1 MSAEYALFSKEE
13 NEILTRTGPGTP
25 MGKLLR
31 RYWLPAI
38 KSEELSV
45 SGGDQLRLKLLGE
58 DLIVFRSTD
67 AVLVSWTNLVRIAG
81 QICFLPVMK
90 NAVYVV
96 LTMVGNLT
104 LMETLSKFLP
114 TLTLNSGSRSPG

>member
-38 KSEELSV
+38 KSEEISV

-67 AVLVSWTNLVRIAG
+67 GRVGVLDQFCPHRRANLFFARKLDFFSINYNNIVTTIHMWRIRG
-81 QICFLPVMK
+81 
-90 NAVYVV
+90 
-96 LTMVGNLT
+96 
-104 LMETLSKFLP
+104 LMLS
-114 TLTLNSGSRSPG
+114 S